1 MKKLIYNL
9 DKFWFTEAPATRLAT
24 LRILI
29 GAFALIYLAP
39 RYSMLMDIAQT
50 SHTQF
55 EPVGIISLLLAPLP
69 VAVFQMLVILTLAAN
84 VAFLLGWQHR
94 ITGAAFAFLLL
105 FVLSYRNSWTMIF
118 HTDNVLVW
126 HVLIL
131 GLTRA
136 ADAFSLD
143 AWRESRQLSNG
154 DAPLDSPV
162 HWRYGWAINLMCA
175 VTVTTYFLAGVA
187 KLAGPDGL
195 NWMTG
200 EVMRSQLAVDNL
212 RKELLTG
219 EAPATFGWLF
229 NNLFLF
235 TMMGIGTFVMELGA
249 PLALANKWLGRL
261 WSIFAFIGHWGIYI
275 VMGITFRYQLYG
287 VIFAPFFPV
296 ERPVEWAIEKV
307 KPYFLPSAIP
317 KNQIEPGTVL
327 SERQLT
333 NRTG

>member
-1 MKKLIYNL
+1 MKKLIHNL

-55 EPVGIISLLLAPLP
+55 EPVGIISLLLGPLP

-143 AWRESRQLSNG
+143 AWRRNRTA
-154 DAPLDSPV
+154 APLDSPF

-187 KLAGPDGL
+187 KLAGPDSL
-195 NWMTG
+195 NWMSG
-200 EVMRSQLAVDNL
+200 ELMRSQLAVDNL

-229 NNLFLF
+229 NNVSLFA
-235 TMMGIGTFVMELGA
+235 MMGIGTIVMELGA
-249 PLALANKWLGRL
+249 PGHNRYEGWSKFVAAAIVTRRFRRAIRSRKRRVGWRGNKR
-261 WSIFAFIGHWGIYI
+261 
-275 VMGITFRYQLYG
+275 
-287 VIFAPFFPV
+287 
-296 ERPVEWAIEKV
+296 
-307 KPYFLPSAIP
+307 
-317 KNQIEPGTVL
+317 
-327 SERQLT
+327 
-333 NRTG
+333 